1 MPGSDLQEVRHGDL
15 MVCSGLKLSENLRNC
30 EGGKLWAGLLITR
43 AGGVGS
49 VWML

>member
-15 MVCSGLKLSENLRNC
+15 MIWSGLKLSENLRDIK
-30 EGGKLWAGLLITR
+30 GGKLWAGLLITR

>member
-1 MPGSDLQEVRHGDL
+1 MPGSDLHEVRHGDL
-15 MVCSGLKLSENLRNC
+15 MVCSGLKLSENLNC